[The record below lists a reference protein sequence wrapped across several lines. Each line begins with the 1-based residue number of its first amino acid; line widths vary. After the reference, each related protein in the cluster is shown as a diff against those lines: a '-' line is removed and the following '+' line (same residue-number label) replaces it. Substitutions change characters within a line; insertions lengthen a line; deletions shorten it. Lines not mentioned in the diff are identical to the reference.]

1 VMLSRLSSGISS
13 GLLIL
18 QSILTLISR
27 PLSPGLHGLFLTSR
41 LAKPVATD
49 TIYAIIFLSAL
60 GLSVIGICLT
70 WYLSGQP
77 ILASEALKLPRFR
90 FRAYDSL
97 PTHVGNG
104 NGIDHEEVKNITPEP
119 LTGWRY
125 RMGVLQNAVLLALVF
140 VHVLILI
147 TAGPTFLRI
156 VFIAYWVLSFL
167 SVLIS
172 GHRVCL

>member
-1 VMLSRLSSGISS
+1 M
-13 GLLIL
+13 
-18 QSILTLISR
+18 
-27 PLSPGLHGLFLTSR
+27 
-41 LAKPVATD
+41 PVATD
-49 TIYAIIFLSAL
+49 SIYAIIFLSAL
-60 GLSVIGICLT
+60 GLSVIGLCLT

-97 PTHVGNG
+97 PTHVANR
-104 NGIDHEEVKNITPEP
+104 NGIDLEEVKNIAPES

-147 TAGPTFLRI
+147 TAGPSFLRI
-156 VFIAYWVLSFL
+156 VFIAYWVVSFV
-167 SVLIS
+167 SVLT
-172 GHRVCL
+172 